1 MICRYDL
8 QNKKQIVLDIELAF
22 VLTRLKWV
30 LWSQLNFL
38 NCTLMLSWFS
48 FWPNEYTLWS
58 LMSSWT
64 LKSLTW
70 VLCVAYQLYFC
81 CSSISFVLLNIK
93 RFFLLLISNPIFAA
107 HQLYFWY
114 SPGTNGN
121 RNHSCGRAELWEVLH
136 HAQRWVPH
144 EMEGRWS
151 SLYVFS
157 SSQAW
162 TCSALNI
169 SKNMFTKC

>member
-1 MICRYDL
+1 MICRYNL
-8 QNKKQIVLDIELAF
+8 QNKNKLFLILSL
-22 VLTRLKWV
+22 RLFWPGWNGYCGHNWIFWTV
-30 LWSQLNFL
+30 LWCWVGFHSDQMSIH
-38 NCTLMLSWFS
+38 CDHSCQA
-48 FWPNEYTLWS
+48 ELW
-58 LMSSWT
+58 
-64 LKSLTW
+64 K
-70 VLCVAYQLYFC
+70 VLHEFC
-81 CSSISFVLLNIK
+81 VLLINC
-93 RFFLLLISNPIFAA
+93 IFAA
-107 HQLYFWY
+107 HQFHLCCLISNVFFLLFIFAAQQLYFWY